1 MRQPCAVCVAITAM
15 LCAHCIS
22 LFPSINLS
30 CHLHSNIYG
39 RATAPMQMEQQ
50 KKSLG
55 HCRIRLHYDRHL
67 GGGISMDAF
76 CREHVAQFFLS
87 HSVYGRIVRKFILG
101 LQVEKWNRHAWR
113 LVRTRLRSRH
123 ERGQASVRMQC
134 SNQSNTMSLDKG
146 ASASVIIFKNSS
158 SSFTYLLIQSW
169 W

>member
-1 MRQPCAVCVAITAM
+1 MLICDRNHSHAM
-15 LCAHCIS
+15 CTLHFIVH
-22 LFPSINLS
+22 NLS

-39 RATAPMQMEQQ
+39 RATAPMQVEQQ

-55 HCRIRLHYDRHL
+55 HCHIRLHYDHHL

-76 CREHVAQFFLS
+76 CREHVAQFILS
-87 HSVYGRIVRKFILG
+87 HSVYGRVVRKLSLE

-134 SNQSNTMSLDKG
+134 SNQSKMVSPDKG
-146 ASASVIIFKNSS
+146 ASASVIILIKSS